1 MALPTKKP
9 PSAFLRGNWWPV
21 EDEIECSENTITGQL
36 PSDLR
41 GSFLRI
47 GPNPRN
53 PELLDAGYHFFA
65 GAGMIHGVELRDG
78 RACYRRKFV
87 RTPMFMT
94 GEDVAGEDGEERG
107 GFANTGTIAV
117 LWCMLTQMAFG
128 SDGVSRGTAASP
140 RGGFQ
145 TLRSVTALAGHC
157 GPSHLRQ

>member
-21 EDEIECSENTITGQL
+21 EDEIECSDNTITGQL

-65 GAGMIHGVELRDG
+65 GDGMIHGVELREG

-87 RTPMFMT
+87 RTPIFVT
-94 GEDVAGEDGEERG
+94 GEDVAGEDVEERG
-107 GFANTGTIAV
+107 GFANTGKPRMN
-117 LWCMLTQMAFG
+117 WCMNICAVVHAEPNECLQRWSFTR
-128 SDGVSRGTAASP
+128 DG
-140 RGGFQ
+140 
-145 TLRSVTALAGHC
+145 C
-157 GPSHLRQ
+157 